1 MMGIEF
7 VEDPTTKEPMHVQKV
22 NEIWEKTKDYGVC
35 FSKSGRFGNCFR
47 VQPPMNLNEQDV
59 DFALDVLHKSMT
71 EVLRK

>member
-7 VEDPTTKEPMHVQKV
+7 VECPISKEPLHAAKVAAIWERTKEL
-22 NEIWEKTKDYGVC
+22 GVA

-59 DFALDVLHKSMT
+59 DFALEVLHQSMT

>member
-7 VEDPTTKEPMHVQKV
+7 VEDPTTKEPMHIQKV

-47 VQPPMNLNEQDV
+47 VQPPMVLNE
-59 DFALDVLHKSMT
+59 
-71 EVLRK
+71 

>member
-7 VEDPTTKEPMHVQKV
+7 VEDPTTKEPMNVQKV

-47 VQPPMNLNEQDV
+47 VQPPMVLNEQDV

-71 EVLRK
+71 DILRK